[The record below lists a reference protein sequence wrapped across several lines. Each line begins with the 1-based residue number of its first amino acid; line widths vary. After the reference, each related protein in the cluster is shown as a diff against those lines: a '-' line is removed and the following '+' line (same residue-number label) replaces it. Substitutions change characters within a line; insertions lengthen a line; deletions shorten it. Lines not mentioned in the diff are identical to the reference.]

1 MSTVSVIIPCYN
13 TGRYLAEA
21 IQSVLDQTYHDF
33 EIIIVDDGSTDDTRE
48 VARRFD
54 DSRVHY
60 IWQANKGLAGA
71 RNTGLRAAKGE
82 LVAFLDADDTYL
94 PEKLQSEVEVMLG
107 SPGIAMVV
115 NGWIFVDPEGSPLD
129 IVQPWQEHPADPGL
143 AYWLLGLPFVV
154 HGVMLR
160 RDKLAQIGY
169 FDETLK
175 ASEDW
180 DLFIRLA
187 AGGSDMVWGRKIVCT
202 YRIHQQNMTR
212 SGRRLLDKIRVL
224 DKYYAVAT
232 NGDEQARTAAY
243 ANAWLQVANTFYM
256 SGETAEAQACIHH
269 AIEACPELLHQD
281 SYGLRVVIRNW
292 TLDPRVAS
300 PLDHLEHVLTNL
312 PGDVGLSEAGR
323 KKLRAQANM
332 DLAFSSHNRGNRR
345 HVIPMAVQA
354 MFHDPAW
361 LKNRGAWSIMIKS
374 LTG

>member
-1 MSTVSVIIPCYN
+1 MTTVSVIIPSYN

-21 IQSVLDQTYHDF
+21 IQSVLDQTYQDF
-33 EIIIVDDGSTDDTRE
+33 EIIIVDDGSTDDTGE
-48 VARRFD
+48 VVRQFD

-71 RNTGLRAAKGE
+71 RNTGLRASKGE
-82 LVAFLDADDTYL
+82 LVAFLDADDTCL
-94 PEKLQSEVEVMLG
+94 PDKLESEVEVMLG

-129 IVQPWQEHPADPGL
+129 TVQPWQEHPADPDL

-154 HGVMLR
+154 HGAMLR
-160 RDKLAQIGY
+160 PDKLDQIGY

-187 AGGSDMVWGRKIVCT
+187 ASGSDIVWGHRIVCT

-224 DKYYAVAT
+224 DKYYAVTTNMDDQIRAT
-232 NGDEQARTAAY
+232 AY

-256 SGETAEAQACIHH
+256 SGETAEAQVCVHH

-281 SYGLRVVIRNW
+281 SNGLRVVIRNW

-300 PLDHLEHVLTNL
+300 PLDHLELVLANL
-312 PGDVGLSEAGR
+312 PGDVGLSEASR

-332 DLAFSSHNRGNRR
+332 DLAFSSHIRGNRR